1 MMIFIVRSMDTFL
14 KPIHY
19 LLKVLMSIPHRI
31 VARNLPRLRN
41 CVERM
46 ELGME
51 FEEGLEEEEGFS
63 AGLVI

>member
-1 MMIFIVRSMDTFL
+1 M
-14 KPIHY
+14 
-19 LLKVLMSIPHRI
+19 
-31 VARNLPRLRN
+31 
-41 CVERM
+41 ERM